1 MRIVSHLAAVALF
14 TLPAAAADS
23 VIPAAQNDAW
33 NKPPLELS
41 EEQKA
46 AVTKAV
52 GAENSYQATPEGFE
66 ARVGAAISKE
76 IAPHALPRPL
86 IYEVEALRNYKYS
99 KLDRNV
105 LIIDPMSNRI
115 VAVIPRITPAI
126 GEKVKPEEWAAT
138 RGREMLGLPPIPVK
152 SGEGADRSDAASGPV
167 HERRGIQ
174 QVGSDKTEREEV
186 SKQKPDGENAQKS
199 DDGENVQEPR

>member
-1 MRIVSHLAAVALF
+1 MRTVSYFAAIALLV
-14 TLPAAAADS
+14 LPAAAADS

-41 EEQKA
+41 DDQKS
-46 AVTKAV
+46 AVMKAV
-52 GAENSYQATPEGFE
+52 GAENSYQPTPAGFE
-66 ARVGAAISKE
+66 ARIGATISKE
-76 IAPHALPRPL
+76 IAARPLPRPL

-115 VAVIPRITPAI
+115 VAMMPRLTPAL
-126 GEKVKPEEWAAT
+126 GEKVKPEQWAAT
-138 RGREMLGLPPIPVK
+138 RGREMLGLPPLPVK
-152 SGEGADRSDAASGPV
+152 QGEGAERSDSASGPV

-174 QVGSDKTEREEV
+174 QVGSDKTESEER
-186 SKQKPDGENAQKS
+186 SKQKPDGENAQ
-199 DDGENVQEPR
+199 DPDGENAQKPR